1 MSNKKLTAAERRRDE
16 DFAGIVAGLEDA
28 IAIKE
33 GRADPSTFRVHAPR
47 RMDVKAIRTAQ
58 GLTQTQFAERYGFSA
73 SAVRDW
79 EQNRRQ
85 PEAAARVLLKVIERR
100 PDAVLE
106 ALAG

>member
-1 MSNKKLTAAERRRDE
+1 MAAETNFDR
-16 DFAGIVAGLEDA
+16 IMSGLNEVLA
-28 IAIKE
+28 IAE
-33 GRADPSTFRVHAPR
+33 GRAEPARLHVPE

-58 GLTQTQFAERYGFSA
+58 GLTQVQFAQRYGFSA

-106 ALAG
+106 ALAS

>member
-1 MSNKKLTAAERRRDE
+1 MTKRPTAAERRRDE
-16 DFAGIVAGLEDA
+16 DFDGIMEGLEQA
-28 IAIKE
+28 LAHAE
-33 GRADPSTFRVHAPR
+33 GRADLSTFRIHAPE